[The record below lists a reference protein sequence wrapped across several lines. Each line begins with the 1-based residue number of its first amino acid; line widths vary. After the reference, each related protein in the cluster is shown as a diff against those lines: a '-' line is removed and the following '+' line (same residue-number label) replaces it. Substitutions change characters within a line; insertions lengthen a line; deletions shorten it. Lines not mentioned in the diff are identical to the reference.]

1 MIFSTLY
8 KRVFPLIPCL
18 SSLAARLELGRV
30 WVKDESKRFG
40 LNAFKVLGASYA
52 FARHLSAG
60 QAGPALRFSDLQAR
74 VSQVR
79 LLVSSRRSIVSSLQ
93 DTLLVTATD
102 GNHGY
107 GVAYIAKLF
116 NCKAKVGCEAQ

>member
-1 MIFSTLY
+1 MELS
-8 KRVFPLIPCL
+8 CL
-18 SSLAARLELGRV
+18 ADKLEV
-30 WVKDESKRFG
+30 DQIWVKDESKRFR

-52 FARHLSAG
+52 FARHLSGGETGAG
-60 QAGPALRFSDLQAR
+60 LRFSDLQSR
-74 VSQVR
+74 VS
-79 LLVSSRRSIVSSLQ
+79 Q

-116 NCKAKVGCEAQ
+116 NCKAKVGCEQFGDSED